1 MEKLPA
7 DAATPVI
14 ATAPLVHGDAML
26 AITTSLLAA
35 HLEFVTVSVSELPEA
50 KLDVELFFFLHHAS
64 SQHTHIHSTQ
74 RGESIIIYY

>member
-26 AITTSLLAA
+26 ATTTSLLAA

-50 KLDVELFFFLHHAS
+50 KLDVELFFFYMHH
-64 SQHTHIHSTQ
+64 HNTHIHTFSQ
-74 RGESIIIYY
+74 QHKKGGKI